1 MYENWKIK
9 MFDSQKHLLS
19 ILVRVWHLRLPANPG
34 GGEQPPGGPGWPVP
48 GQCRGHPVAH
58 PG

>member
-19 ILVRVWHLRLPANPG
+19 ILVRVWHFRLPANPG
-34 GGEQPPGGPGWPVP
+34 GGEQPPGGGAGPAVPAPGGGPP
-48 GQCRGHPVAH
+48 G
-58 PG
+58 